1 MASPSPES
9 EVFGQMKEQ
18 NSSSSRNEEWPGAR
32 KHRTWLR
39 WSAAP
44 TLGLA
49 VDGGVSIPL
58 EEIGIPKINASTDEN
73 ALATPIT
80 AGNSIGE
87 GLQNDTPTP
96 FSEPRPTS
104 ASSGEIQRKWD
115 IDINVPNQES
125 AVESSRV
132 PTEAQ
137 GAAKS
142 QNATPDQG
150 SDNTTGGGFADI
162 RTSPQQAMLEM
173 PQASA
178 VGRIPPVRPSP
189 TPIPTPPPIRALSG
203 IGVGSETAASCAVV
217 SPWH

>member
-1 MASPSPES
+1 
-9 EVFGQMKEQ
+9 MKEQ

-142 QNATPDQG
+142 ENATPDQG
-150 SDNTTGGGFADI
+150 SDNTTGGGVSGHFKMHHLW
-162 RTSPQQAMLEM
+162 SLQ
-173 PQASA
+173 SA
-178 VGRIPPVRPSP
+178 PPL
-189 TPIPTPPPIRALSG
+189 T
-203 IGVGSETAASCAVV
+203 GVFLGFLGSFWQGFFLF
-217 SPWH
+217 P